1 MDASKNLTPTPHIG
15 AKAGDFAAT
24 VLMPGDPLR
33 AQYIAENFLENPV
46 LVTSVRNVLG
56 YTGTYKGKKVS
67 VMASGMG
74 IPSIGIYATELFRF
88 YGVKRI
94 IRVGT
99 CGSFQPDL
107 KVFETV
113 LVGSASTNS
122 AWANQYHLDGGTYSA
137 APDFETLLDAYR
149 SAEKLGIAAKVVDCL
164 SEDNFYSD
172 DPDNFKKWADMGISC
187 AEMETYAL
195 YCIAKRLRK
204 QALTILSV
212 SDSLVT
218 HEATTSDQRVSAFT
232 DMMKVALG
240 CIVE

>member
-1 MDASKNLTPTPHIG
+1 MEMKDATPTPHIG
-15 AKAGDFAAT
+15 AKKGDFAPT

-33 AQYIAENFLENPV
+33 AKFIAETFLENPV

-56 YTGTYKGKKVS
+56 YTGTYQGKRVS

-74 IPSIGIYATELFRF
+74 IPSIGIYATELFKF
-88 YGVKRI
+88 YGVERI

-99 CGSFQPDL
+99 CGSFRTDV
-107 KVFETV
+107 KVFDTV
-113 LVGSASTNS
+113 LAGSASTNS
-122 AWANQYHLDGGTYSA
+122 NWAAQYDLRGTYSA
-137 APDFETLLDAYR
+137 APDFQTLLEAYQTAQR
-149 SAEKLGIAAKVVDCL
+149 LNIPCKVVDIL

-172 DPDNFKKWADMGISC
+172 DPDQFKRWADMGIAA
-187 AEMETYAL
+187 AEMESYAL
-195 YCIAKRLRK
+195 YCIAKRYGK

-218 HEATTSDQRVSAFT
+218 HEATTSEQRVHAFT

-240 CIVE
+240 CIRE

>member
-1 MDASKNLTPTPHIG
+1 MEFRNHTPTPHNE
-15 AKAGDFAAT
+15 AKLGDFAAT

-33 AQYIAENFLENPV
+33 AKFIADNFLENPE

-56 YTGTYKGKKVS
+56 YTGTYQGKRVS

-74 IPSIGIYATELFRF
+74 IPSLGIYATELYRF
-88 YGVKRI
+88 YDVKRI

-99 CGSFQPDL
+99 CGSYLPEV
-107 KVFETV
+107 KVFDTL

-122 AWANQYHLDGGTYSA
+122 SWADQYHLGGTYSA
-137 APDFETLLDAYR
+137 APDFNTLLDAYN
-149 SAEKLGIAAKVVDCL
+149 SAQKLNVPVKVVDIL

-172 DPDNFKKWADMGISC
+172 DPDAMSRWVKMGIAG
-187 AEMETYAL
+187 AEMESYGL
-195 YCIAKRLRK
+195 YCIAKRERK

-218 HEATTSDQRVSAFT
+218 HEETTSEQRVSAFT